1 MSESHQTN
9 RSVRPNG
16 TGVRAELKRSDTA
29 MSLKR
34 TLCESDILTGDPL
47 AEYGISGFHDG
58 EADACHAVI
67 RTTMVYRRLRKLGI
81 EYRDIIDTL
90 SGVHEVYRSV
100 KESAGYRRGRSVAFP
115 GTRVSE
121 LNGFVSGG
129 ANITVSGGRILFDEP
144 LFIEKSVHVDFRRCS
159 VSFDPAFRASHSV
172 VVRDAEDVVLKNL
185 SLEKT
190 PCSGIIVTRSKNVC
204 VSGCRLTGTNG
215 CPLTLLGDSER
226 LLVHGNTIEGFGF
239 AGIHLQGR
247 VARSVI
253 ENNEVSGGTGTY
265 NGHPGIF
272 VGDREGNLPK
282 PDDFSPRAAWPL
294 YRYAVEK
301 VSERFHGP
309 TENIIVSNRF
319 AENKGS
325 GIYSDGAMLN
335 FYAFNVIENNGK
347 EGACFDFGSTGNV
360 FFRNTVTGNGRRAGY
375 SDKNLKSD
383 YVLEHGR
390 MPDGTAKAKV
400 PGISLDNALYNIVL
414 GNTIGRN
421 YGGGIKCVRSGFYN
435 IIGDN
440 RLENNNRGRNDQFHF
455 FGIELGAA
463 PAENDKQESD
473 ICPSVGNIVFGN
485 SIGGGHYAGIF
496 IGEGC
501 VQNDIIGNSIKG
513 SSTWAIESV
522 AVQENYFSENI
533 SEAPSVNVPE
543 TDPENRAASH
553 KLIGRILHRLS
564 RLCK

>member
-1 MSESHQTN
+1 
-9 RSVRPNG
+9 
-16 TGVRAELKRSDTA
+16 
-29 MSLKR
+29 MSLKH
-34 TLCESDILTGDPL
+34 TLCESDIFTGDPL

-58 EADACHAVI
+58 EADACYAVI

-100 KESAGYRRGRSVAFP
+100 KESAGYRRGRNVAFP

-159 VSFDPAFRASHSV
+159 VSFDPAFRASHAV
-172 VVRDAEDVVLKNL
+172 VIRDAEDIVLKNL

-190 PCSGIIVTRSKNVC
+190 PCSGIIVTRSKNVT

-239 AGIHLQGR
+239 AGIHIQGR

-272 VGDREGNLPK
+272 VGDREKNLPK
-282 PDDFSPRAAWPL
+282 ADDFSPRAAWPL
-294 YRYAVEK
+294 YRYTVEK

-335 FYAFNVIENNGK
+335 FYGFNVIENNGK

-360 FFRNTVTGNGRRAGY
+360 FFRNDVTGNGKRAGH
-375 SDKNLKSD
+375 SDGNLKSD

-400 PGISLDNALYNIVL
+400 PAISLDNALYNIVL
-414 GNTIGRN
+414 GNTIGKN

-435 IIGDN
+435 VIGDN
-440 RLENNNRGRNDQFHF
+440 LIEDNNRGKNDTFHF

-463 PAENDKQESD
+463 PAEEDLGESD
-473 ICPSVGNIVFGN
+473 ACPSAGNIVCKNRVLGN
-485 SIGGGHYAGIF
+485 HYTGIF
-496 IGEGC
+496 FGDGC
-501 VQNDIIGNSIKG
+501 VQNDVRENTIRGASPY
-513 SSTWAIESV
+513 ALESV
-522 AVQENYFSENI
+522 CEQENYVSRNA
-533 SEAPSVNVPE
+533 SDAPSVNVPVKGGIRRALVRRMLRRTVAWVCKSKRQ
-543 TDPENRAASH
+543 TDGPGGS
-553 KLIGRILHRLS
+553 K
-564 RLCK
+564 